1 MADGFLGDIA
11 NMVGGTLTPE
21 IAEVLKG
28 LPEHIG
34 ELMTTQNAEVEHML
48 EGAQLQPLL
57 DALQVDVATPGGDAT
72 TAAVDAATGA
82 IDATAEPAPF
92 ALPAGVD
99 AAELQSH
106 LEGFADRLQALQS
119 DGEAKLTS
127 ADPNEQ
133 AHGQLLMQQSQA
145 LMDQVQS
152 VLQNMSNDAVDAVQN
167 LHSNADGEHDAQGT
181 VVAIADS
188 GDGHLAG
195 HVDQDAS
202 ADHQVDHTSAPPA
215 HDDGATADPS
225 TTA

>member
-1 MADGFLGDIA
+1 
-11 NMVGGTLTPE
+11 
-21 IAEVLKG
+21 
-28 LPEHIG
+28 
-34 ELMTTQNAEVEHML
+34 MTTQNAEVEHML
-48 EGAQLQPLL
+48 DGTELQPLL
-57 DALQVDVATPGGDAT
+57 DTLQVDVATPGGDAT
-72 TAAVDAATGA
+72 TAAVDA
-82 IDATAEPAPF
+82 TAESAQF

-106 LEGFADRLQALQS
+106 LEGFHEKLQALESEGQ
-119 DGEAKLTS
+119 AKMTS
-127 ADPNEQ
+127 ADPNDQ

-145 LMDQVQS
+145 LMEQVQS
-152 VLQNMSNDAVDAVQN
+152 VLQQMNDTTVDAVQN
-167 LHSNADGEHDAQGT
+167 LHSNADGGHDAQGT

-202 ADHQVDHTSAPPA
+202 ADHPVDHVSAPPA